1 MRCSLV
7 RKSSLESNS
16 VKLTSLTPK
25 KYTYWISTLARKSQ
39 WQEAIALASYL
50 RVASMTQVL
59 DLRSF
64 GAELLACSRGSL
76 WTASLVLVEQLRA
89 ARLQMNAVTW
99 SAVLTS
105 MASARRWQSAFSL
118 LQEVEEQSP
127 HDATI
132 VLYNNMITAM
142 GPRWLQAFEILC
154 RARRRRLQPTV
165 VTLNSLL
172 AACSLGAEWSMCL
185 RLLGTTSFGSSD
197 LMSLN
202 TAIAACR
209 NAGRWDIAWLLFTR
223 QAGLQRKS
231 TRKANAK
238 SIDVVTCNTTASAC
252 ADGQQ
257 WQLVLVLHKH
267 MANRFIKPNTTTF
280 NTMMASCAKAR
291 RWHYAVD
298 FYRQLQESSCR
309 SDIITVAT
317 LLGAAE
323 ASSRWQLAL
332 RTYFHYLLSTV
343 LKPNVVANNSLLAAC
358 AAGQQWEVAMQ
369 LACGEDHL
377 SPQDFL
383 THCILAL
390 MLRRGSHWKLMLAL
404 MAQEKV
410 GQESAP
416 FFQTLA
422 SSVCEQTCHSW
433 TFLRRTRSDAVLTT
447 SLLRLSLPYQI
458 ASTKIAA
465 NAGTSKPGNLRDMFV
480 SVVQQSTWAGKARRP
495 PGATKEDTRSM
506 ASPDTCTR
514 TSRKSIDTCG
524 EEKATPGDLGFLVNQ
539 AYLGSQLSLSLS
551 SNSLLDPG
559 DSKLPLRPLGGGY
572 SLTAPSGPSR
582 TAPCNAASVDAFM
595 ALQQGRAKSML
606 VPAAK
611 PMVPQGAPARQH
623 PSHVPL
629 RSPVASGRPQ
639 YAGSRSWQP
648 CTAAGGYA
656 VQPGLHRIV

>member
-7 RKSSLESNS
+7 RKSSFDSNS
-16 VKLTSLTPK
+16 VKLANLTPK

-59 DLRSF
+59 DLRSL
-64 GAELLACSRGSL
+64 GAEMLACSRGSL

-105 MASARRWQSAFSL
+105 MASARRWQSAFFL

-154 RARRRRLQPTV
+154 RARGRGLQPTV

-185 RLLGTTSFGSSD
+185 RLLSTTSFGSSD

-223 QAGLQRKS
+223 QAGLQRNT
-231 TRKANAK
+231 TRKATTK

-291 RWHYAVD
+291 RWHYALD

-309 SDIITVAT
+309 SDIITFAT

-323 ASSRWQLAL
+323 ASSRWQQAL
-332 RTYFHYLLSTV
+332 RTYFHHLLSTV

-390 MLRRGSHWKLMLAL
+390 MLRRGSQWKLMLAL

-433 TFLRRTRSDAVLTT
+433 TPLRRTRSDAVPTT

-465 NAGTSKPGNLRDMFV
+465 NAGTSKPGSLRDIVV
-480 SVVQQSTWAGKARRP
+480 SVVQQSTWAGKVWDACPVDLLESASLPSAEMREALCATDLAL
-495 PGATKEDTRSM
+495 ATKQ
-506 ASPDTCTR
+506 
-514 TSRKSIDTCG
+514 KS
-524 EEKATPGDLGFLVNQ
+524 EK
-539 AYLGSQLSLSLS
+539 
-551 SNSLLDPG
+551 
-559 DSKLPLRPLGGGY
+559 RPLNPKP
-572 SLTAPSGPSR
+572 LNTPCRPTHNLKRGPS
-582 TAPCNAASVDAFM
+582 
-595 ALQQGRAKSML
+595 QGRHAQIEKCIRI
-606 VPAAK
+606 PK
-611 PMVPQGAPARQH
+611 PDPKLNP
-623 PSHVPL
+623 
-629 RSPVASGRPQ
+629 
-639 YAGSRSWQP
+639 
-648 CTAAGGYA
+648 
-656 VQPGLHRIV
+656 